1 MILYFS
7 FEHGEQRIE
16 QLSTIGI
23 ENSFAT
29 FKLTNGEVIRCNF
42 YDTNGTKRFRP
53 SIEPYYK
60 KINGCIIVYDIT
72 KKSSFDEIEDYYIPK
87 IKEKCKENTAILILG
102 NKADQQNMRKV
113 SFEEANQLASR
124 YHYLYK
130 ETSCIKNINL
140 TDVFKIIIEYTY
152 KNFVKRLRVERN
164 NNPPIRINNGISIRR
179 CFRC

>member
-1 MILYFS
+1 M
-7 FEHGEQRIE
+7 
-16 QLSTIGI
+16 
-23 ENSFAT
+23 
-29 FKLTNGEVIRCNF
+29 
-42 YDTNGTKRFRP
+42 
-53 SIEPYYK
+53 
-60 KINGCIIVYDIT
+60 
-72 KKSSFDEIEDYYIPK
+72 
-87 IKEKCKENTAILILG
+87 ILG